1 MARVQAT
8 ERPARPAEDQEAAK
22 RCLVAIIE
30 DDAEFRTMLR
40 ELLEEEQYRVV
51 GLANGA
57 EALEALRGD
66 ALPNVILLD
75 VSMPVMDGF
84 DFLRFRN
91 EDSQLAAVPVVLV
104 SNAQPPPWP
113 GLGLRLQEAGEH
125 VRQLFRRN
133 ADAGIAHGEQ
143 HLVVERLGA
152 HLHGAA
158 VGGGLDRVA
167 DEVAERLQHALG

>member
-51 GLANGA
+51 ALANGA

-75 VSMPVMDGF
+75 VSMPVMVGF

-91 EDSQLAAVPVVLV
+91 EDPQLAAVPVVLV
-104 SNAQPPPWP
+104 TTAKPHQAADRRMKQLRPQADRHRRDFVCDQA
-113 GLGLRLQEAGEH
+113 LLRLT
-125 VRQLFRRN
+125 V
-133 ADAGIAHGEQ
+133 
-143 HLVVERLGA
+143 RLGK
-152 HLHGAA
+152 
-158 VGGGLDRVA
+158 R
-167 DEVAERLQHALG
+167 